1 MKLLL
6 AASTVA
12 VLGFASPARAQPGTV
27 QPVPASEPSRT
38 YPTAAPVSEQTAFG
52 LSFGGTVVSWG
63 LLIAGS
69 SMESEGLATVGAIGT
84 MFAPSFG
91 HWYARK
97 PLTRGFGLRAIGVGL
112 ATIAFS
118 LVIDDIFSEDTDDE
132 GTASMLLLLGAGAYV
147 VGTVDDIATASSSAR
162 AYNTRIEN
170 LTVVPTLNAHGGGL
184 AIGGRF

>member
-1 MKLLL
+1 MKPFVAVATL
-6 AASTVA
+6 A

-27 QPVPASEPSRT
+27 APQPLRPLSPAVEV
-38 YPTAAPVSEQTAFG
+38 APVSEQTALG
-52 LSFGGTVVSWG
+52 LSLGGTVLSWG
-63 LLIAGS
+63 LVIAGS
-69 SMESEGLATVGAIGT
+69 SMQSEGVATVGAIGT

-97 PLTRGFGLRAIGVGL
+97 PLTRGFGLRALGVGL
-112 ATIAFS
+112 ATVAFA
-118 LVIDDIFSEDTDDE
+118 LVIDDLFEEGQDDE
-132 GTASMLLLLGAGAYV
+132 DTASMLLLIGAGAYV
-147 VGTVDDIATASSSAR
+147 VGTVDDIATAASSAR